1 MIEVRGL
8 KKTFDGFAALDGADL
23 SVPRGAVYGLVGPN
37 GAGKTTLLRHLTGVY
52 HQDSGSV
59 TFDGQ
64 PVWENVDVKAR
75 IASIPDDWFYF
86 MQAGLRDMM
95 RFYRGLYPKFD
106 QERFEKLR
114 EVFALDEKR
123 PLRRMSK
130 GQQKQAAF
138 WLALCTMPD
147 YLILDEPVDGL
158 DPVMRRQ
165 VWSLILQD
173 VAERGTTVLVS
184 SHNLRELEDVCD
196 HVGVMSR
203 GKLLLEHSRAN
214 CRTIP
219 SSSSSPSRARSCP
232 PCRRRSRCC
241 TTRRPGASTRSSAA
255 AAQRNW
261 NSSSPRCT
269 RSLSTR
275 CRCHLKKF
283 SSMNWEVR
291 TMRSATSFFD
301 KTLFRSQLKHTW
313 PLWLGYTALWLFLV
327 PVMLFS
333 ELSAYQGGYSAADA
347 SYLLLNTGVRGGIF
361 ISFFFGLFF
370 AMLAFSHLT
379 QSRATNGFHALPVRR
394 ETIFLTAYLTGLFCQ
409 LSTILVTF
417 LLGAAVSAPLHLS
430 FWSVTGAAMGSAMLE
445 AVFFYSFAVLC
456 MMMTGQILAAPVFY
470 FVGNILVPGMEYLLR
485 NFAGNFLYGYSG
497 HTDVALGFLSPP
509 LYMYPEV
516 DIASIETCESDSY
529 YVTAYALEHRSF
541 MILAAYALAG
551 LVIALIALLLYRTRK
566 SEMTGSTVAFPWAT
580 PIFKYGV
587 AFCTAVALGQFLY
600 YFLFGQ
606 YRSSGNDSLP
616 GTILCMAAAGLVGYF
631 VAEMLIKKSFRVFRA
646 GAKGAVIV
654 ALALVLLGV
663 AMSFDLT
670 GYEKH
675 VPDES
680 EIESVYYTFSGMTN
694 VTTDDAD
701 TIRRLT
707 AAHQAIV
714 KNRNEQARI
723 ADAWD
728 ADTLSQSDHDDIE
741 PFSLRL
747 TYYLKDGS
755 QLSRSYSLYLRR
767 SDLTVPSSATARVNA
782 LYMCRESVLRRVLGY
797 GCDHL
802 GDTPRFLD
810 SYCYYY
816 DENSNTKD
824 YALTAAQ
831 AEQVYAALMQDVQD
845 SDNGGSDIFAVQEYQ
860 YDPPISFWLELYF
873 ESTNEKGRSE
883 VYTLSP
889 HVNGSTPNTL
899 QVLSELLPE
908 LKSNTVTPPSDDGI
922 HTLPAT
928 EDVSTTES
936 VN

>member
-1 MIEVRGL
+1 
-8 KKTFDGFAALDGADL
+8 
-23 SVPRGAVYGLVGPN
+23 
-37 GAGKTTLLRHLTGVY
+37 
-52 HQDSGSV
+52 
-59 TFDGQ
+59 
-64 PVWENVDVKAR
+64 
-75 IASIPDDWFYF
+75 
-86 MQAGLRDMM
+86 
-95 RFYRGLYPKFD
+95 
-106 QERFEKLR
+106 
-114 EVFALDEKR
+114 
-123 PLRRMSK
+123 
-130 GQQKQAAF
+130 
-138 WLALCTMPD
+138 
-147 YLILDEPVDGL
+147 
-158 DPVMRRQ
+158 
-165 VWSLILQD
+165 
-173 VAERGTTVLVS
+173 
-184 SHNLRELEDVCD
+184 
-196 HVGVMSR
+196 
-203 GKLLLEHSRAN
+203 
-214 CRTIP
+214 
-219 SSSSSPSRARSCP
+219 
-232 PCRRRSRCC
+232 
-241 TTRRPGASTRSSAA
+241 
-255 AAQRNW
+255 
-261 NSSSPRCT
+261 
-269 RSLSTR
+269 
-275 CRCHLKKF
+275 
-283 SSMNWEVR
+283 
-291 TMRSATSFFD
+291 MRSATSFFD

-333 ELSAYQGGYSAADA
+333 ELSAYQLGYSAADA
-347 SYLLLNTGVRGGIF
+347 SRLLLNTGVRGGIF

-430 FWSVTGAAMGSAMLE
+430 FWGVTGAAMGSAMLE

-456 MMMTGQILAAPVFY
+456 MMMMTGQILAAPVFY
-470 FVGNILVPGMEYLLR
+470 FVGNILVPGIEYLLR

-509 LYMYPEV
+509 LYMYTEV
-516 DIASIETCESDSY
+516 SIASIETCESDSY

-616 GTILCMAAAGLVGYF
+616 GTILCMVAAGLVGYF
-631 VAEMLIKKSFRVFRA
+631 VAEMLIRKSFRVFRA

-654 ALALVLLGV
+654 SLALVLLGV

-680 EIESVYYTFSGMTN
+680 EIESAFYTFSGMTN

-707 AAHQAIV
+707 AAHRAIV
-714 KNRNEQARI
+714 ENRKELARI
-723 ADAWD
+723 AEAWD
-728 ADTLSQSDHDDIE
+728 ADTLPTSQSDYDDME

-755 QLSRSYSLYLRR
+755 QLSRSYWVYLRR
-767 SDLTVPSSATARVNA
+767 GDLTVPSSATARVNA
-782 LYMCRESVLRRVLGY
+782 LYTCRESVLCRVLGY
-797 GCDHL
+797 GYEHL

-816 DENSNTKD
+816 DDNSGGKD

-831 AEQVYAALMQDVQD
+831 AEQIYAALMQDVQD
-845 SDNGGSDIFAVQEYQ
+845 SDNGGSDIFAVQEYL
-860 YDPPISFWLELYF
+860 YDSPTHFSPELYY
-873 ESTNEKGRSE
+873 ESTNEKGRPE
-883 VYTLSP
+883 VYSLGP
-889 HVNGSTPNTL
+889 NVNNSTPNTL

-928 EDVSTTES
+928 EDASTEES

>member
-1 MIEVRGL
+1 
-8 KKTFDGFAALDGADL
+8 
-23 SVPRGAVYGLVGPN
+23 
-37 GAGKTTLLRHLTGVY
+37 
-52 HQDSGSV
+52 
-59 TFDGQ
+59 
-64 PVWENVDVKAR
+64 
-75 IASIPDDWFYF
+75 
-86 MQAGLRDMM
+86 
-95 RFYRGLYPKFD
+95 
-106 QERFEKLR
+106 
-114 EVFALDEKR
+114 
-123 PLRRMSK
+123 
-130 GQQKQAAF
+130 
-138 WLALCTMPD
+138 
-147 YLILDEPVDGL
+147 
-158 DPVMRRQ
+158 
-165 VWSLILQD
+165 
-173 VAERGTTVLVS
+173 
-184 SHNLRELEDVCD
+184 
-196 HVGVMSR
+196 
-203 GKLLLEHSRAN
+203 
-214 CRTIP
+214 
-219 SSSSSPSRARSCP
+219 
-232 PCRRRSRCC
+232 
-241 TTRRPGASTRSSAA
+241 
-255 AAQRNW
+255 
-261 NSSSPRCT
+261 
-269 RSLSTR
+269 
-275 CRCHLKKF
+275 
-283 SSMNWEVR
+283 
-291 TMRSATSFFD
+291 MRSATSFFD

-327 PVMLFS
+327 PVTLFS
-333 ELSAYQGGYSAADA
+333 ELSAYQGGYSVADA
-347 SYLLLNTGVRGGIF
+347 SSLLLNAGVRGGVF
-361 ISFFFGLFF
+361 ISFVFGLFF
-370 AMLAFSHLT
+370 AMLSFSHLT
-379 QSRATNGFHALPVRR
+379 QSRATTGFHALPVRR

-430 FWSVTGAAMGSAMLE
+430 FWGVTVAAMGSAMLE

-456 MMMTGQILAAPVFY
+456 MVMTGQILAAPVFY

-509 LYMYPEV
+509 LYMYTMCTEV
-516 DIASIETCESDSY
+516 AIASIETCESDSY
-529 YVTAYALEHRSF
+529 YVTAYALDRRSL
-541 MILAAYALAG
+541 MILALYALAG

-616 GTILCMAAAGLVGYF
+616 GTILCMVAAGLVGYF
-631 VAEMLIKKSFRVFRA
+631 VAEMLIRKSFRVFRA
-646 GAKGAVIV
+646 GAKGAAIV

-707 AAHQAIV
+707 AAHRAIV
-714 KNRNEQARI
+714 ENRNEQARI
-723 ADAWD
+723 AEAWD
-728 ADTLSQSDHDDIE
+728 AHTLSPLSQSDHDDID

-782 LYMCRESVLRRVLGY
+782 LYMCRESVLRRILSYGY
-797 GCDHL
+797 EHL

-816 DENSNTKD
+816 DENSGTKD

-860 YDPPISFWLELYF
+860 YTSSFSLELYF
-873 ESTNEKGRSE
+873 ESTNEKGRPE

-899 QVLSELLPE
+899 QVLNELLSE
-908 LKSNTVTPPSDDGI
+908 LKSNPVPPPSDDGI
-922 HTLPAT
+922 HPLPAT

>member
-1 MIEVRGL
+1 
-8 KKTFDGFAALDGADL
+8 
-23 SVPRGAVYGLVGPN
+23 
-37 GAGKTTLLRHLTGVY
+37 
-52 HQDSGSV
+52 
-59 TFDGQ
+59 
-64 PVWENVDVKAR
+64 
-75 IASIPDDWFYF
+75 
-86 MQAGLRDMM
+86 
-95 RFYRGLYPKFD
+95 
-106 QERFEKLR
+106 
-114 EVFALDEKR
+114 
-123 PLRRMSK
+123 
-130 GQQKQAAF
+130 
-138 WLALCTMPD
+138 
-147 YLILDEPVDGL
+147 
-158 DPVMRRQ
+158 
-165 VWSLILQD
+165 
-173 VAERGTTVLVS
+173 
-184 SHNLRELEDVCD
+184 
-196 HVGVMSR
+196 
-203 GKLLLEHSRAN
+203 
-214 CRTIP
+214 
-219 SSSSSPSRARSCP
+219 
-232 PCRRRSRCC
+232 
-241 TTRRPGASTRSSAA
+241 
-255 AAQRNW
+255 
-261 NSSSPRCT
+261 
-269 RSLSTR
+269 
-275 CRCHLKKF
+275 
-283 SSMNWEVR
+283 
-291 TMRSATSFFD
+291 MRSATSFFD

-327 PVMLFS
+327 PVALFS
-333 ELSAYQGGYSAADA
+333 ELSAYQGSYSAADA
-347 SYLLLNTGVRGGIF
+347 SSLLLNAGVRGGVF
-361 ISFFFGLFF
+361 ISFVFGLFF
-370 AMLAFSHLT
+370 AMLSFSHLT
-379 QSRATNGFHALPVRR
+379 QSRATNGFHALPMRR

-409 LSTILVTF
+409 VSTILVTF

-497 HTDVALGFLSPP
+497 HTDVTLDFLSPP
-509 LYMYPEV
+509 LYMYLRV

-529 YVTAYALEHRSF
+529 YVT
-541 MILAAYALAG
+541 AYALAG

-606 YRSSGNDSLP
+606 YRSGGSDSLP

-631 VAEMLIKKSFRVFRA
+631 VAEMLVKKSFRVFRA
-646 GAKGAVIV
+646 GAKGAAIV
-654 ALALVLLGV
+654 SLALVLLGV

-680 EIESVYYTFSGMTN
+680 EIESAFYTFSGMTN

-707 AAHQAIV
+707 AAHRAIV

-728 ADTLSQSDHDDIE
+728 ADTLSRSDYDDIE

-767 SDLTVPSSATARVNA
+767 SELTVPSSVTARVNA
-782 LYMCRESVLRRVLGY
+782 LYMCRESVLCRVLGY
-797 GCDHL
+797 GYEHL

-831 AEQVYAALMQDVQD
+831 AGQVYAALMQDVQD
-845 SDNGGSDIFAVQEYQ
+845 SDNGGSDIFAVQEHL
-860 YDPPISFWLELYF
+860 YDSPIFFWLELYF
-873 ESTNEKGRSE
+873 ESTNEKGRPE
-883 VYTLSP
+883 VYSLGP
-889 HVNGSTPNTL
+889 NVNNSTPNTL
-899 QVLSELLPE
+899 QVLNELLPE

>member
-1 MIEVRGL
+1 
-8 KKTFDGFAALDGADL
+8 
-23 SVPRGAVYGLVGPN
+23 
-37 GAGKTTLLRHLTGVY
+37 
-52 HQDSGSV
+52 
-59 TFDGQ
+59 
-64 PVWENVDVKAR
+64 
-75 IASIPDDWFYF
+75 
-86 MQAGLRDMM
+86 
-95 RFYRGLYPKFD
+95 
-106 QERFEKLR
+106 
-114 EVFALDEKR
+114 
-123 PLRRMSK
+123 
-130 GQQKQAAF
+130 
-138 WLALCTMPD
+138 
-147 YLILDEPVDGL
+147 
-158 DPVMRRQ
+158 
-165 VWSLILQD
+165 
-173 VAERGTTVLVS
+173 
-184 SHNLRELEDVCD
+184 
-196 HVGVMSR
+196 
-203 GKLLLEHSRAN
+203 
-214 CRTIP
+214 
-219 SSSSSPSRARSCP
+219 
-232 PCRRRSRCC
+232 
-241 TTRRPGASTRSSAA
+241 
-255 AAQRNW
+255 
-261 NSSSPRCT
+261 
-269 RSLSTR
+269 
-275 CRCHLKKF
+275 
-283 SSMNWEVR
+283 
-291 TMRSATSFFD
+291 
-301 KTLFRSQLKHTW
+301 
-313 PLWLGYTALWLFLV
+313 
-327 PVMLFS
+327 
-333 ELSAYQGGYSAADA
+333 
-347 SYLLLNTGVRGGIF
+347 
-361 ISFFFGLFF
+361 
-370 AMLAFSHLT
+370 MLAFSHLT

-445 AVFFYSFAVLC
+445 AVFFYSFAALC

-509 LYMYPEV
+509 LYMYTEV
-516 DIASIETCESDSY
+516 SIASIETCESDSY

-616 GTILCMAAAGLVGYF
+616 GTILCMVAAGLVGYF

-646 GAKGAVIV
+646 GAKGAAIV
-654 ALALVLLGV
+654 SLALVLLGV
-663 AMSFDLT
+663 TMSFDLT

-680 EIESVYYTFSGMTN
+680 EIESAFYTFSGMTN

-707 AAHQAIV
+707 AAHRAIV
-714 KNRNEQARI
+714 ENRKELARI
-723 ADAWD
+723 AEAWD
-728 ADTLSQSDHDDIE
+728 ADTLPTSQSDYDDME

-755 QLSRSYSLYLRR
+755 QLSRSYWVYLRR
-767 SDLTVPSSATARVNA
+767 GDLTVPSSATARVNA
-782 LYMCRESVLRRVLGY
+782 LYMCRESVLCRVLGY
-797 GCDHL
+797 GYEHL

-810 SYCYYY
+810 SYCSYY
-816 DENSNTKD
+816 DDNAGGKD

-845 SDNGGSDIFAVQEYQ
+845 SDNGSSDIFAVQEYL
-860 YDPPISFWLELYF
+860 YDSPIHFSPELYY
-873 ESTNEKGRSE
+873 ESTNEKGRPE
-883 VYTLSP
+883 VYSLGP
-889 HVNGSTPNTL
+889 NVNNSTPNTL

-928 EDVSTTES
+928 EDVSATES

>member
-1 MIEVRGL
+1 
-8 KKTFDGFAALDGADL
+8 
-23 SVPRGAVYGLVGPN
+23 
-37 GAGKTTLLRHLTGVY
+37 
-52 HQDSGSV
+52 
-59 TFDGQ
+59 
-64 PVWENVDVKAR
+64 
-75 IASIPDDWFYF
+75 
-86 MQAGLRDMM
+86 
-95 RFYRGLYPKFD
+95 
-106 QERFEKLR
+106 
-114 EVFALDEKR
+114 
-123 PLRRMSK
+123 
-130 GQQKQAAF
+130 
-138 WLALCTMPD
+138 
-147 YLILDEPVDGL
+147 
-158 DPVMRRQ
+158 
-165 VWSLILQD
+165 
-173 VAERGTTVLVS
+173 
-184 SHNLRELEDVCD
+184 
-196 HVGVMSR
+196 
-203 GKLLLEHSRAN
+203 
-214 CRTIP
+214 
-219 SSSSSPSRARSCP
+219 
-232 PCRRRSRCC
+232 
-241 TTRRPGASTRSSAA
+241 
-255 AAQRNW
+255 
-261 NSSSPRCT
+261 
-269 RSLSTR
+269 
-275 CRCHLKKF
+275 
-283 SSMNWEVR
+283 
-291 TMRSATSFFD
+291 MRSATSFFD

-327 PVMLFS
+327 PVALFS
-333 ELSAYQGGYSAADA
+333 ELTAYQGGYSAVDA
-347 SYLLLNTGVRGGIF
+347 SYLLLNAGGRGGVF
-361 ISFFFGLFF
+361 ISFVFGLFF

-409 LSTILVTF
+409 VSTILVTF
-417 LLGAAVSAPLHLS
+417 LLGAAISAPLHLS
-430 FWSVTGAAMGSAMLE
+430 FWGVTGAAMGSAMLE
-445 AVFFYSFAVLC
+445 AVFFYSFAALC

-509 LYMYPEV
+509 LYMYTEV
-516 DIASIETCESDSY
+516 SIASIETCESDSY

-631 VAEMLIKKSFRVFRA
+631 VAEMLVKKSFRVFRA
-646 GAKGAVIV
+646 GAKGAAIV
-654 ALALVLLGV
+654 SLALVLLGV
-663 AMSFDLT
+663 TMSFDLT

-680 EIESVYYTFSGMTN
+680 EIESAFYTFSGMTN

-707 AAHQAIV
+707 AAHRAIV
-714 KNRNEQARI
+714 ENRKELARI
-723 ADAWD
+723 AEAWD
-728 ADTLSQSDHDDIE
+728 ADTLPTSQSDYDDIE

-755 QLSRSYSLYLRR
+755 QLSRSYWVYLRR
-767 SDLTVPSSATARVNA
+767 GDLTVPSSATARVNA
-782 LYMCRESVLRRVLGY
+782 LYMCRESVLCRVLGY
-797 GCDHL
+797 GYEHL

-810 SYCYYY
+810 SYCSYY
-816 DENSNTKD
+816 DDNAGGKD

-845 SDNGGSDIFAVQEYQ
+845 SDNGSSDIFAVQEYL
-860 YDPPISFWLELYF
+860 YDSPIHFSPELYY
-873 ESTNEKGRSE
+873 ESTNEKGRPE
-883 VYTLSP
+883 VYSLGP
-889 HVNGSTPNTL
+889 NVNNSTPNTL

-928 EDVSTTES
+928 EDVSATES

>member
-1 MIEVRGL
+1 
-8 KKTFDGFAALDGADL
+8 
-23 SVPRGAVYGLVGPN
+23 
-37 GAGKTTLLRHLTGVY
+37 
-52 HQDSGSV
+52 
-59 TFDGQ
+59 
-64 PVWENVDVKAR
+64 
-75 IASIPDDWFYF
+75 
-86 MQAGLRDMM
+86 
-95 RFYRGLYPKFD
+95 
-106 QERFEKLR
+106 
-114 EVFALDEKR
+114 
-123 PLRRMSK
+123 
-130 GQQKQAAF
+130 
-138 WLALCTMPD
+138 
-147 YLILDEPVDGL
+147 
-158 DPVMRRQ
+158 
-165 VWSLILQD
+165 
-173 VAERGTTVLVS
+173 
-184 SHNLRELEDVCD
+184 
-196 HVGVMSR
+196 
-203 GKLLLEHSRAN
+203 
-214 CRTIP
+214 
-219 SSSSSPSRARSCP
+219 
-232 PCRRRSRCC
+232 
-241 TTRRPGASTRSSAA
+241 
-255 AAQRNW
+255 
-261 NSSSPRCT
+261 
-269 RSLSTR
+269 
-275 CRCHLKKF
+275 
-283 SSMNWEVR
+283 
-291 TMRSATSFFD
+291 MRSATSFFD

-445 AVFFYSFAVLC
+445 AVFFYSFAALC

-497 HTDVALGFLSPP
+497 HTDV
-509 LYMYPEV
+509 
-516 DIASIETCESDSY
+516 
-529 YVTAYALEHRSF
+529 
-541 MILAAYALAG
+541 ALAG

-646 GAKGAVIV
+646 GAKGAAIV

-741 PFSLRL
+741 HFSLRL

-767 SDLTVPSSATARVNA
+767 SELTAPSSATARVNA

-873 ESTNEKGRSE
+873 ESTNEKGRPE

>member
-1 MIEVRGL
+1 
-8 KKTFDGFAALDGADL
+8 
-23 SVPRGAVYGLVGPN
+23 
-37 GAGKTTLLRHLTGVY
+37 
-52 HQDSGSV
+52 
-59 TFDGQ
+59 
-64 PVWENVDVKAR
+64 
-75 IASIPDDWFYF
+75 
-86 MQAGLRDMM
+86 
-95 RFYRGLYPKFD
+95 
-106 QERFEKLR
+106 
-114 EVFALDEKR
+114 
-123 PLRRMSK
+123 
-130 GQQKQAAF
+130 
-138 WLALCTMPD
+138 
-147 YLILDEPVDGL
+147 
-158 DPVMRRQ
+158 
-165 VWSLILQD
+165 
-173 VAERGTTVLVS
+173 
-184 SHNLRELEDVCD
+184 
-196 HVGVMSR
+196 
-203 GKLLLEHSRAN
+203 
-214 CRTIP
+214 
-219 SSSSSPSRARSCP
+219 
-232 PCRRRSRCC
+232 
-241 TTRRPGASTRSSAA
+241 
-255 AAQRNW
+255 
-261 NSSSPRCT
+261 
-269 RSLSTR
+269 
-275 CRCHLKKF
+275 
-283 SSMNWEVR
+283 
-291 TMRSATSFFD
+291 MRSATSFFD

-333 ELSAYQGGYSAADA
+333 ELSAYQLGYSAADA
-347 SYLLLNTGVRGGIF
+347 SRLLLNTGVRGGIF

-370 AMLAFSHLT
+370 AMLSFSHLT

-430 FWSVTGAAMGSAMLE
+430 FWSVTAAAMGSAMLE
-445 AVFFYSFAVLC
+445 AVFFYSFAALC
-456 MMMTGQILAAPVFY
+456 MVMAGQILAAPVFY

-497 HTDVALGFLSPP
+497 QTDVALDFLSPP
-509 LYMYPEV
+509 LYMYFKV
-516 DIASIETCESDSY
+516 GIASIETCESDSY
-529 YVTAYALEHRSF
+529 YVTAYALVRGSL

-566 SEMTGSTVAFPWAT
+566 SEMTGSTVAFPWAV
-580 PIFKYGV
+580 PVFKYGV
-587 AFCTAVALGQFLY
+587 AFCTAVSLGQFLY

-631 VAEMLIKKSFRVFRA
+631 VAEMLIKKSFRVFRT
-646 GAKGAVIV
+646 GAKGAAIV
-654 ALALVLLGV
+654 SLALVLLGV
-663 AMSFDLT
+663 TMSFDLT
-670 GYEKH
+670 GYEKR

-680 EIESVYYTFSGMTN
+680 EIESAFYTFSGMTD

-714 KNRNEQARI
+714 KNRNEQVRI
-723 ADAWD
+723 ADASD
-728 ADTLSQSDHDDIE
+728 ADTLSQSDYDDIE
-741 PFSLRL
+741 PFHLRL

-767 SDLTVPSSATARVNA
+767 SDLTVPSSVTARVNA
-782 LYMCRESVLRRVLGY
+782 LYMCRESVLRRVLSYGY
-797 GCDHL
+797 AHL

-873 ESTNEKGRSE
+873 ESVDEQGRPK
-883 VYTLSP
+883 VYTLDP
-889 HVNGSTPNTL
+889 NVNNSTPNTL

-928 EDVSTTES
+928 EDASTEES

>member
-1 MIEVRGL
+1 
-8 KKTFDGFAALDGADL
+8 
-23 SVPRGAVYGLVGPN
+23 
-37 GAGKTTLLRHLTGVY
+37 
-52 HQDSGSV
+52 
-59 TFDGQ
+59 
-64 PVWENVDVKAR
+64 
-75 IASIPDDWFYF
+75 
-86 MQAGLRDMM
+86 
-95 RFYRGLYPKFD
+95 
-106 QERFEKLR
+106 
-114 EVFALDEKR
+114 
-123 PLRRMSK
+123 
-130 GQQKQAAF
+130 
-138 WLALCTMPD
+138 
-147 YLILDEPVDGL
+147 
-158 DPVMRRQ
+158 
-165 VWSLILQD
+165 
-173 VAERGTTVLVS
+173 
-184 SHNLRELEDVCD
+184 
-196 HVGVMSR
+196 
-203 GKLLLEHSRAN
+203 
-214 CRTIP
+214 
-219 SSSSSPSRARSCP
+219 
-232 PCRRRSRCC
+232 
-241 TTRRPGASTRSSAA
+241 
-255 AAQRNW
+255 
-261 NSSSPRCT
+261 
-269 RSLSTR
+269 
-275 CRCHLKKF
+275 
-283 SSMNWEVR
+283 
-291 TMRSATSFFD
+291 MRSATSFFD

-327 PVMLFS
+327 PVALFS
-333 ELSAYQGGYSAADA
+333 ELSAYQGGYSASDA
-347 SYLLLNTGVRGGIF
+347 SYLLLNTGVRGGVF
-361 ISFFFGLFF
+361 ISFVFGLFF

-409 LSTILVTF
+409 LSTILVTY

-456 MMMTGQILAAPVFY
+456 MVMTGQILAAPVFY

-509 LYMYPEV
+509 LYMYTMCTEV
-516 DIASIETCESDSY
+516 AIASIETCESDSY
-529 YVTAYALEHRSF
+529 YVTAYALERGSL

-616 GTILCMAAAGLVGYF
+616 GTILCMVAAGLVGYF
-631 VAEMLIKKSFRVFRA
+631 VAEMLIRKSFRVFRA
-646 GAKGAVIV
+646 GAKGAAIV

-680 EIESVYYTFSGMTN
+680 EIESVYYTFSGMTS

-728 ADTLSQSDHDDIE
+728 ADTLSQSDYGDIE
-741 PFSLRL
+741 PFHLRL

-755 QLSRSYSLYLRR
+755 QLSRSYYVYLRR
-767 SDLTVPSSATARVNA
+767 SELTVPSSVTARVNA
-782 LYMCRESVLRRVLGY
+782 LYTCRESVLCRVLGY
-797 GCDHL
+797 GYEHL

-816 DENSNTKD
+816 DDNSGGKD

-845 SDNGGSDIFAVQEYQ
+845 SDNGGSDIFAVQEYP
-860 YDPPISFWLELYF
+860 YDSPTHFSPELYY
-873 ESTNEKGRSE
+873 ESTNEKGRPE
-883 VYTLSP
+883 VYSLGP
-889 HVNGSTPNTL
+889 NVNNSTPNTL

-928 EDVSTTES
+928 EDVSTEES

>member
-1 MIEVRGL
+1 
-8 KKTFDGFAALDGADL
+8 
-23 SVPRGAVYGLVGPN
+23 
-37 GAGKTTLLRHLTGVY
+37 
-52 HQDSGSV
+52 
-59 TFDGQ
+59 
-64 PVWENVDVKAR
+64 
-75 IASIPDDWFYF
+75 
-86 MQAGLRDMM
+86 
-95 RFYRGLYPKFD
+95 
-106 QERFEKLR
+106 
-114 EVFALDEKR
+114 
-123 PLRRMSK
+123 
-130 GQQKQAAF
+130 
-138 WLALCTMPD
+138 
-147 YLILDEPVDGL
+147 
-158 DPVMRRQ
+158 
-165 VWSLILQD
+165 
-173 VAERGTTVLVS
+173 
-184 SHNLRELEDVCD
+184 
-196 HVGVMSR
+196 
-203 GKLLLEHSRAN
+203 
-214 CRTIP
+214 
-219 SSSSSPSRARSCP
+219 
-232 PCRRRSRCC
+232 
-241 TTRRPGASTRSSAA
+241 
-255 AAQRNW
+255 
-261 NSSSPRCT
+261 
-269 RSLSTR
+269 
-275 CRCHLKKF
+275 
-283 SSMNWEVR
+283 
-291 TMRSATSFFD
+291 MRSATSFFD

-333 ELSAYQGGYSAADA
+333 ELSAYQLGYSAADA
-347 SYLLLNTGVRGGIF
+347 SRLLLNTGVRGGIF

-370 AMLAFSHLT
+370 AMLSFSHLT

-430 FWSVTGAAMGSAMLE
+430 FWSVTAAAMGSAMLE
-445 AVFFYSFAVLC
+445 AVFFYSFAALC
-456 MMMTGQILAAPVFY
+456 MVMTGQ
-470 FVGNILVPGMEYLLR
+470 
-485 NFAGNFLYGYSG
+485 
-497 HTDVALGFLSPP
+497 
-509 LYMYPEV
+509 
-516 DIASIETCESDSY
+516 
-529 YVTAYALEHRSF
+529 
-541 MILAAYALAG
+541 ILAAYALAG

-566 SEMTGSTVAFPWAT
+566 SEMTGSTVAFPWAV
-580 PIFKYGV
+580 PVFKYGV
-587 AFCTAVALGQFLY
+587 AFCTAVSLGQFLY

-646 GAKGAVIV
+646 GAKGAAIV
-654 ALALVLLGV
+654 SLALVLLGV

-670 GYEKH
+670 GYEKR

-680 EIESVYYTFSGMTN
+680 EIESAFYTFSGMTD

-714 KNRNEQARI
+714 KNRNEQVRI
-723 ADAWD
+723 ADASD
-728 ADTLSQSDHDDIE
+728 ADTLSQSDYDDIE
-741 PFSLRL
+741 PFHLRL

-767 SDLTVPSSATARVNA
+767 SDLTVPSSVTARVNA

-873 ESTNEKGRSE
+873 ESTNEKGRPE

-928 EDVSTTES
+928 EDVSATES

>member
-1 MIEVRGL
+1 
-8 KKTFDGFAALDGADL
+8 
-23 SVPRGAVYGLVGPN
+23 
-37 GAGKTTLLRHLTGVY
+37 
-52 HQDSGSV
+52 
-59 TFDGQ
+59 
-64 PVWENVDVKAR
+64 
-75 IASIPDDWFYF
+75 
-86 MQAGLRDMM
+86 
-95 RFYRGLYPKFD
+95 
-106 QERFEKLR
+106 
-114 EVFALDEKR
+114 
-123 PLRRMSK
+123 
-130 GQQKQAAF
+130 
-138 WLALCTMPD
+138 
-147 YLILDEPVDGL
+147 
-158 DPVMRRQ
+158 
-165 VWSLILQD
+165 
-173 VAERGTTVLVS
+173 
-184 SHNLRELEDVCD
+184 
-196 HVGVMSR
+196 
-203 GKLLLEHSRAN
+203 
-214 CRTIP
+214 
-219 SSSSSPSRARSCP
+219 
-232 PCRRRSRCC
+232 
-241 TTRRPGASTRSSAA
+241 
-255 AAQRNW
+255 
-261 NSSSPRCT
+261 
-269 RSLSTR
+269 
-275 CRCHLKKF
+275 
-283 SSMNWEVR
+283 
-291 TMRSATSFFD
+291 MRSATSFFD

-327 PVMLFS
+327 PVALFS
-333 ELSAYQGGYSAADA
+333 ELTAYQGGYSAADA
-347 SYLLLNTGVRGGIF
+347 SSLLLNAGVRGGVF

-409 LSTILVTF
+409 ISTILVTF

-430 FWSVTGAAMGSAMLE
+430 FWSVSSAAMGSAMLE

-470 FVGNILVPGMEYLLR
+470 FVGNILVPAMEYLLR

-497 HTDVALGFLSPP
+497 HVDVALGFLSPP
-509 LYMYPEV
+509 LYMYTMCTEV
-516 DIASIETCESDSY
+516 AIASIETCESDSY
-529 YVTAYALEHRSF
+529 YVTAYALDRRSL

-587 AFCTAVALGQFLY
+587 AFCTAAALGQFLY

-646 GAKGAVIV
+646 GAKGAAIV

-670 GYEKH
+670 GYEKR

-694 VTTDDAD
+694 VTTGDAD

-728 ADTLSQSDHDDIE
+728 ADTLSQSDYADIE

-797 GCDHL
+797 GYEHL
-802 GDTPRFLD
+802 GDTPRFLE

-816 DENSNTKD
+816 DDNSGGKD
-824 YALTAAQ
+824 YSLTAAQ
-831 AEQVYAALMQDVQD
+831 AGQVYAALMQDVQD

-860 YDPPISFWLELYF
+860 YDSPTHFSPELYF
-873 ESTNEKGRSE
+873 ESTNEKGRPE
-883 VYTLSP
+883 VYTLAP
-889 HVNGSTPNTL
+889 NVNGSTPNAL
-899 QVLSELLPE
+899 QVLSELLSE

-922 HTLPAT
+922 HTLPAA
-928 EDVSTTES
+928 EDASTTES
-936 VN
+936 AN

>member
-1 MIEVRGL
+1 
-8 KKTFDGFAALDGADL
+8 
-23 SVPRGAVYGLVGPN
+23 
-37 GAGKTTLLRHLTGVY
+37 
-52 HQDSGSV
+52 
-59 TFDGQ
+59 
-64 PVWENVDVKAR
+64 
-75 IASIPDDWFYF
+75 
-86 MQAGLRDMM
+86 
-95 RFYRGLYPKFD
+95 
-106 QERFEKLR
+106 
-114 EVFALDEKR
+114 
-123 PLRRMSK
+123 
-130 GQQKQAAF
+130 
-138 WLALCTMPD
+138 
-147 YLILDEPVDGL
+147 
-158 DPVMRRQ
+158 
-165 VWSLILQD
+165 
-173 VAERGTTVLVS
+173 
-184 SHNLRELEDVCD
+184 
-196 HVGVMSR
+196 
-203 GKLLLEHSRAN
+203 
-214 CRTIP
+214 
-219 SSSSSPSRARSCP
+219 
-232 PCRRRSRCC
+232 
-241 TTRRPGASTRSSAA
+241 
-255 AAQRNW
+255 
-261 NSSSPRCT
+261 
-269 RSLSTR
+269 
-275 CRCHLKKF
+275 
-283 SSMNWEVR
+283 
-291 TMRSATSFFD
+291 MRSATSFFD

-417 LLGAAVSAPLHLS
+417 LLGAAISAPLHLS
-430 FWSVTGAAMGSAMLE
+430 FWSVTAAAMGSAMLE

-456 MMMTGQILAAPVFY
+456 MMMTGQ
-470 FVGNILVPGMEYLLR
+470 
-485 NFAGNFLYGYSG
+485 
-497 HTDVALGFLSPP
+497 
-509 LYMYPEV
+509 
-516 DIASIETCESDSY
+516 
-529 YVTAYALEHRSF
+529 
-541 MILAAYALAG
+541 ILAAYALAG

-616 GTILCMAAAGLVGYF
+616 GTILCMVAAGLVGYF
-631 VAEMLIKKSFRVFRA
+631 VAEMLVKKSFRVFRA
-646 GAKGAVIV
+646 GAKGAAIV

-873 ESTNEKGRSE
+873 ESTNEKGRPE

>member
-1 MIEVRGL
+1 
-8 KKTFDGFAALDGADL
+8 
-23 SVPRGAVYGLVGPN
+23 
-37 GAGKTTLLRHLTGVY
+37 
-52 HQDSGSV
+52 
-59 TFDGQ
+59 
-64 PVWENVDVKAR
+64 
-75 IASIPDDWFYF
+75 
-86 MQAGLRDMM
+86 
-95 RFYRGLYPKFD
+95 
-106 QERFEKLR
+106 
-114 EVFALDEKR
+114 
-123 PLRRMSK
+123 
-130 GQQKQAAF
+130 
-138 WLALCTMPD
+138 
-147 YLILDEPVDGL
+147 
-158 DPVMRRQ
+158 
-165 VWSLILQD
+165 
-173 VAERGTTVLVS
+173 
-184 SHNLRELEDVCD
+184 
-196 HVGVMSR
+196 
-203 GKLLLEHSRAN
+203 
-214 CRTIP
+214 
-219 SSSSSPSRARSCP
+219 
-232 PCRRRSRCC
+232 
-241 TTRRPGASTRSSAA
+241 
-255 AAQRNW
+255 
-261 NSSSPRCT
+261 
-269 RSLSTR
+269 
-275 CRCHLKKF
+275 
-283 SSMNWEVR
+283 
-291 TMRSATSFFD
+291 MRSATSFFD

-327 PVMLFS
+327 PVTLFS
-333 ELSAYQGGYSAADA
+333 ALSAYQGSYSAADA
-347 SYLLLNTGVRGGIF
+347 SSLLLNAGVRGGVF
-361 ISFFFGLFF
+361 ISFVFGLFF

-409 LSTILVTF
+409 LSTILVTY

-456 MMMTGQILAAPVFY
+456 MVMTGQILAAPVFY

-509 LYMYPEV
+509 LYMYTMCTEV
-516 DIASIETCESDSY
+516 AIASIETCESDSY
-529 YVTAYALEHRSF
+529 YVTAYALERGSL

-616 GTILCMAAAGLVGYF
+616 GTILCMVAAGLVGYF
-631 VAEMLIKKSFRVFRA
+631 VAEMLIRKSFRVFRA
-646 GAKGAVIV
+646 GAKGAAIV

-680 EIESVYYTFSGMTN
+680 EIESVYYTFSGMTS

-728 ADTLSQSDHDDIE
+728 ADTLSQSDYADIE

-767 SDLTVPSSATARVNA
+767 SDLTAPSSVTARVNA
-782 LYMCRESVLRRVLGY
+782 LYTCRESVLCRVLGY
-797 GCDHL
+797 GYEHL

-816 DENSNTKD
+816 DDNSGGKD

-845 SDNGGSDIFAVQEYQ
+845 SDNGGSDIFAVQEYP
-860 YDPPISFWLELYF
+860 YDSPTHFSPELYY
-873 ESTNEKGRSE
+873 ESTNEKGRPE
-883 VYTLSP
+883 VYSLGP
-889 HVNGSTPNTL
+889 NVNNSTPNTL

-928 EDVSTTES
+928 EDVSTEES

>member
-1 MIEVRGL
+1 
-8 KKTFDGFAALDGADL
+8 
-23 SVPRGAVYGLVGPN
+23 
-37 GAGKTTLLRHLTGVY
+37 
-52 HQDSGSV
+52 
-59 TFDGQ
+59 
-64 PVWENVDVKAR
+64 
-75 IASIPDDWFYF
+75 
-86 MQAGLRDMM
+86 
-95 RFYRGLYPKFD
+95 
-106 QERFEKLR
+106 
-114 EVFALDEKR
+114 
-123 PLRRMSK
+123 
-130 GQQKQAAF
+130 
-138 WLALCTMPD
+138 
-147 YLILDEPVDGL
+147 
-158 DPVMRRQ
+158 
-165 VWSLILQD
+165 
-173 VAERGTTVLVS
+173 
-184 SHNLRELEDVCD
+184 
-196 HVGVMSR
+196 
-203 GKLLLEHSRAN
+203 
-214 CRTIP
+214 
-219 SSSSSPSRARSCP
+219 
-232 PCRRRSRCC
+232 
-241 TTRRPGASTRSSAA
+241 
-255 AAQRNW
+255 
-261 NSSSPRCT
+261 
-269 RSLSTR
+269 
-275 CRCHLKKF
+275 
-283 SSMNWEVR
+283 
-291 TMRSATSFFD
+291 MRSATSFFD

-327 PVMLFS
+327 PVALFS

-347 SYLLLNTGVRGGIF
+347 SRLLLNAGVRGGVF

-417 LLGAAVSAPLHLS
+417 LLGAAVSSPLHLS

-470 FVGNILVPGMEYLLR
+470 FVGNILVPGIEYLLR

-509 LYMYPEV
+509 LYMYTEV

-616 GTILCMAAAGLVGYF
+616 GTILCMVAAGLVGYF

-654 ALALVLLGV
+654 SLALVLLGV
-663 AMSFDLT
+663 TMSFDLT
-670 GYEKH
+670 GYEKR

-680 EIESVYYTFSGMTN
+680 EIESAFYTFSGMTN

-707 AAHQAIV
+707 AAHRAIV
-714 KNRNEQARI
+714 ENRKELARI
-723 ADAWD
+723 AEAWD
-728 ADTLSQSDHDDIE
+728 ADTLPTSQSDYDDME

-755 QLSRSYSLYLRR
+755 QLSRSYWVYLRR
-767 SDLTVPSSATARVNA
+767 GDLTVPSSATARVNA
-782 LYMCRESVLRRVLGY
+782 LYMCRESVLCRVLGY
-797 GCDHL
+797 GYEHL

-810 SYCYYY
+810 SYCSYY
-816 DENSNTKD
+816 DDNAGGKD

-845 SDNGGSDIFAVQEYQ
+845 SDNGSSDIFAVQEYL
-860 YDPPISFWLELYF
+860 YDSLIHFSPELYY
-873 ESTNEKGRSE
+873 ESTNEKGRPK
-883 VYTLSP
+883 VYTLGP
-889 HVNGSTPNTL
+889 NVNNSTPNTL
-899 QVLSELLPE
+899 QVLNELLPE

-922 HTLPAT
+922 DTLPAT
-928 EDVSTTES
+928 EDASTEES

>member
-1 MIEVRGL
+1 
-8 KKTFDGFAALDGADL
+8 
-23 SVPRGAVYGLVGPN
+23 
-37 GAGKTTLLRHLTGVY
+37 
-52 HQDSGSV
+52 
-59 TFDGQ
+59 
-64 PVWENVDVKAR
+64 
-75 IASIPDDWFYF
+75 
-86 MQAGLRDMM
+86 
-95 RFYRGLYPKFD
+95 
-106 QERFEKLR
+106 
-114 EVFALDEKR
+114 
-123 PLRRMSK
+123 
-130 GQQKQAAF
+130 
-138 WLALCTMPD
+138 
-147 YLILDEPVDGL
+147 
-158 DPVMRRQ
+158 
-165 VWSLILQD
+165 
-173 VAERGTTVLVS
+173 
-184 SHNLRELEDVCD
+184 
-196 HVGVMSR
+196 
-203 GKLLLEHSRAN
+203 
-214 CRTIP
+214 
-219 SSSSSPSRARSCP
+219 
-232 PCRRRSRCC
+232 
-241 TTRRPGASTRSSAA
+241 
-255 AAQRNW
+255 
-261 NSSSPRCT
+261 
-269 RSLSTR
+269 
-275 CRCHLKKF
+275 
-283 SSMNWEVR
+283 
-291 TMRSATSFFD
+291 MRSATSFFD

-370 AMLAFSHLT
+370 AMLSFSHLT

-394 ETIFLTAYLTGLFCQ
+394 ETIFMTAYLTGLFCQ

-445 AVFFYSFAVLC
+445 AVFFYSFAALC
-456 MMMTGQILAAPVFY
+456 MMMTGQ
-470 FVGNILVPGMEYLLR
+470 
-485 NFAGNFLYGYSG
+485 
-497 HTDVALGFLSPP
+497 
-509 LYMYPEV
+509 
-516 DIASIETCESDSY
+516 
-529 YVTAYALEHRSF
+529 
-541 MILAAYALAG
+541 ILAAYALAG

-587 AFCTAVALGQFLY
+587 AFCTAVSLGQFLY

-606 YRSSGNDSLP
+606 YRSSGSDSLP

-631 VAEMLIKKSFRVFRA
+631 AAEMLIKKSFRVFRA
-646 GAKGAVIV
+646 GAKGAAIV
-654 ALALVLLGV
+654 AGVLVLLGIG
-663 AMSFDLT
+663 MSFDLT

-741 PFSLRL
+741 HFSLRL

-860 YDPPISFWLELYF
+860 YDPPSFWLELYF
-873 ESTNEKGRSE
+873 ESTNEKGRPE

-908 LKSNTVTPPSDDGI
+908 LKSNIVTPPSDDGI

-928 EDVSTTES
+928 EDVSTEES

>member
-1 MIEVRGL
+1 
-8 KKTFDGFAALDGADL
+8 
-23 SVPRGAVYGLVGPN
+23 
-37 GAGKTTLLRHLTGVY
+37 
-52 HQDSGSV
+52 
-59 TFDGQ
+59 
-64 PVWENVDVKAR
+64 
-75 IASIPDDWFYF
+75 
-86 MQAGLRDMM
+86 
-95 RFYRGLYPKFD
+95 
-106 QERFEKLR
+106 
-114 EVFALDEKR
+114 
-123 PLRRMSK
+123 
-130 GQQKQAAF
+130 
-138 WLALCTMPD
+138 
-147 YLILDEPVDGL
+147 
-158 DPVMRRQ
+158 
-165 VWSLILQD
+165 
-173 VAERGTTVLVS
+173 
-184 SHNLRELEDVCD
+184 
-196 HVGVMSR
+196 
-203 GKLLLEHSRAN
+203 
-214 CRTIP
+214 
-219 SSSSSPSRARSCP
+219 
-232 PCRRRSRCC
+232 
-241 TTRRPGASTRSSAA
+241 
-255 AAQRNW
+255 
-261 NSSSPRCT
+261 
-269 RSLSTR
+269 
-275 CRCHLKKF
+275 
-283 SSMNWEVR
+283 
-291 TMRSATSFFD
+291 MRSATSFFD

-327 PVMLFS
+327 PVALFS
-333 ELSAYQGGYSAADA
+333 ELSAYQGSYSAADA
-347 SYLLLNTGVRGGIF
+347 SSLLLNAGVRGGVF
-361 ISFFFGLFF
+361 ISFVFGLFF
-370 AMLAFSHLT
+370 AMLSFSHLT
-379 QSRATNGFHALPVRR
+379 QSRATNGFHALPMRR

-409 LSTILVTF
+409 VSTILVTF

-430 FWSVTGAAMGSAMLE
+430 FWGVTGAAMGSAMLE

-456 MMMTGQILAAPVFY
+456 MIMTGQILAAPVFY

-497 HTDVALGFLSPP
+497 QTDVALDFLSPP
-509 LYMYPEV
+509 LYMYFKV

-529 YVTAYALEHRSF
+529 YVTAYALERGSL

-646 GAKGAVIV
+646 GAKGAAIV

-670 GYEKH
+670 GYEKR

-680 EIESVYYTFSGMTN
+680 EIESAYYTFSGMTN

-728 ADTLSQSDHDDIE
+728 ADTLSQSDYDDIE

-767 SDLTVPSSATARVNA
+767 SELTVPSSVTARVNA
-782 LYMCRESVLRRVLGY
+782 LYMCRESVLCRVLGY
-797 GCDHL
+797 GYGYEHL

-831 AEQVYAALMQDVQD
+831 AGQVYAALMQDVQD
-845 SDNGGSDIFAVQEYQ
+845 SDNGGSDIFAVQEHL
-860 YDPPISFWLELYF
+860 YDSPIFFWLELYF
-873 ESTNEKGRSE
+873 ESTNEKGRPE
-883 VYTLSP
+883 VYSLGP
-889 HVNGSTPNTL
+889 HVNNSTPNTL
-899 QVLSELLPE
+899 QVLNELLPE

-928 EDVSTTES
+928 EDASTEES

>member
-1 MIEVRGL
+1 
-8 KKTFDGFAALDGADL
+8 
-23 SVPRGAVYGLVGPN
+23 
-37 GAGKTTLLRHLTGVY
+37 
-52 HQDSGSV
+52 
-59 TFDGQ
+59 
-64 PVWENVDVKAR
+64 
-75 IASIPDDWFYF
+75 
-86 MQAGLRDMM
+86 
-95 RFYRGLYPKFD
+95 
-106 QERFEKLR
+106 
-114 EVFALDEKR
+114 
-123 PLRRMSK
+123 
-130 GQQKQAAF
+130 
-138 WLALCTMPD
+138 
-147 YLILDEPVDGL
+147 
-158 DPVMRRQ
+158 
-165 VWSLILQD
+165 
-173 VAERGTTVLVS
+173 
-184 SHNLRELEDVCD
+184 
-196 HVGVMSR
+196 
-203 GKLLLEHSRAN
+203 
-214 CRTIP
+214 
-219 SSSSSPSRARSCP
+219 
-232 PCRRRSRCC
+232 
-241 TTRRPGASTRSSAA
+241 
-255 AAQRNW
+255 
-261 NSSSPRCT
+261 
-269 RSLSTR
+269 
-275 CRCHLKKF
+275 
-283 SSMNWEVR
+283 
-291 TMRSATSFFD
+291 MRSATSFFD

-333 ELSAYQGGYSAADA
+333 ELSAYQLGYSAADA
-347 SYLLLNTGVRGGIF
+347 SRLLLNTGVRGGIF

-370 AMLAFSHLT
+370 AMLSFSHLT

-430 FWSVTGAAMGSAMLE
+430 FWSVTAAAMGSAMLE
-445 AVFFYSFAVLC
+445 AVFFYSFAALC
-456 MMMTGQILAAPVFY
+456 MVMTGQILA
-470 FVGNILVPGMEYLLR
+470 L
-485 NFAGNFLYGYSG
+485 
-497 HTDVALGFLSPP
+497 
-509 LYMYPEV
+509 
-516 DIASIETCESDSY
+516 
-529 YVTAYALEHRSF
+529 
-541 MILAAYALAG
+541 YALAG

-566 SEMTGSTVAFPWAT
+566 SEMTGSTVAFPWAV
-580 PIFKYGV
+580 PVFKYGV
-587 AFCTAVALGQFLY
+587 AFCTAVSLGQFLY

-631 VAEMLIKKSFRVFRA
+631 VAEMLIKKSFRVFRT
-646 GAKGAVIV
+646 GAKGAAIV
-654 ALALVLLGV
+654 SLALVLLGV
-663 AMSFDLT
+663 TMSFDLT
-670 GYEKH
+670 GYEKR

-680 EIESVYYTFSGMTN
+680 EIESAFYTFSGMTD

-714 KNRNEQARI
+714 KNRNEQVRI
-723 ADAWD
+723 ADASD

-741 PFSLRL
+741 PFHLRL

-767 SDLTVPSSATARVNA
+767 SDLTVPSSVTARVNA
-782 LYMCRESVLRRVLGY
+782 LYMCRESVLRRVLSYGY
-797 GCDHL
+797 AHL

-873 ESTNEKGRSE
+873 ESVDEQGRPK
-883 VYTLSP
+883 VYTLDP
-889 HVNGSTPNTL
+889 NVNNSTPNTL
-899 QVLSELLPE
+899 QVLNELLPE

>member
-1 MIEVRGL
+1 
-8 KKTFDGFAALDGADL
+8 
-23 SVPRGAVYGLVGPN
+23 
-37 GAGKTTLLRHLTGVY
+37 
-52 HQDSGSV
+52 
-59 TFDGQ
+59 
-64 PVWENVDVKAR
+64 
-75 IASIPDDWFYF
+75 
-86 MQAGLRDMM
+86 
-95 RFYRGLYPKFD
+95 
-106 QERFEKLR
+106 
-114 EVFALDEKR
+114 
-123 PLRRMSK
+123 
-130 GQQKQAAF
+130 
-138 WLALCTMPD
+138 
-147 YLILDEPVDGL
+147 
-158 DPVMRRQ
+158 
-165 VWSLILQD
+165 
-173 VAERGTTVLVS
+173 
-184 SHNLRELEDVCD
+184 
-196 HVGVMSR
+196 
-203 GKLLLEHSRAN
+203 
-214 CRTIP
+214 
-219 SSSSSPSRARSCP
+219 
-232 PCRRRSRCC
+232 
-241 TTRRPGASTRSSAA
+241 
-255 AAQRNW
+255 
-261 NSSSPRCT
+261 
-269 RSLSTR
+269 
-275 CRCHLKKF
+275 
-283 SSMNWEVR
+283 
-291 TMRSATSFFD
+291 MRSATSFFD

-333 ELSAYQGGYSAADA
+333 ELSAYQLGYSAADA
-347 SYLLLNTGVRGGIF
+347 SRLLLNTGVRGGIF

-370 AMLAFSHLT
+370 AMLSFSHLT

-430 FWSVTGAAMGSAMLE
+430 FWSVTAAAMGSAMLE
-445 AVFFYSFAVLC
+445 AVFFYSFAALC
-456 MMMTGQILAAPVFY
+456 MVMTGQILAAPVFY

-497 HTDVALGFLSPP
+497 QTDVALDFLSPP
-509 LYMYPEV
+509 LYMYFKV
-516 DIASIETCESDSY
+516 GIASIETCESDSY
-529 YVTAYALEHRSF
+529 YVTAYALVRGSL

-606 YRSSGNDSLP
+606 YRSSGSDSLP
-616 GTILCMAAAGLVGYF
+616 GTILCMVAAGLVGYF

-646 GAKGAVIV
+646 GAKGAAIV
-654 ALALVLLGV
+654 SLALVLLGV
-663 AMSFDLT
+663 TMSFDLT

-680 EIESVYYTFSGMTN
+680 EIESAFYTFSGMTN

-707 AAHQAIV
+707 AAHRAIV
-714 KNRNEQARI
+714 ENRKELARI
-723 ADAWD
+723 AEAWD
-728 ADTLSQSDHDDIE
+728 ADTLPTSQSDYDDME

-755 QLSRSYSLYLRR
+755 QLSRSYWVYLRR
-767 SDLTVPSSATARVNA
+767 GDLTVPSSATARVNA

-797 GCDHL
+797 GCEHL

-810 SYCYYY
+810 SYCSYY
-816 DENSNTKD
+816 DDNAGGKD

-845 SDNGGSDIFAVQEYQ
+845 SDNGGSDIFAVQEYL
-860 YDPPISFWLELYF
+860 YDSPTHFSPELYY
-873 ESTNEKGRSE
+873 ESTNEKGRPE
-883 VYTLSP
+883 VYSLGP
-889 HVNGSTPNTL
+889 NVNNSTPNTL
-899 QVLSELLPE
+899 QVLNELLPE

-922 HTLPAT
+922 DTLPAT

>member
-1 MIEVRGL
+1 
-8 KKTFDGFAALDGADL
+8 
-23 SVPRGAVYGLVGPN
+23 
-37 GAGKTTLLRHLTGVY
+37 
-52 HQDSGSV
+52 
-59 TFDGQ
+59 
-64 PVWENVDVKAR
+64 
-75 IASIPDDWFYF
+75 
-86 MQAGLRDMM
+86 
-95 RFYRGLYPKFD
+95 
-106 QERFEKLR
+106 
-114 EVFALDEKR
+114 
-123 PLRRMSK
+123 
-130 GQQKQAAF
+130 
-138 WLALCTMPD
+138 
-147 YLILDEPVDGL
+147 
-158 DPVMRRQ
+158 
-165 VWSLILQD
+165 
-173 VAERGTTVLVS
+173 
-184 SHNLRELEDVCD
+184 
-196 HVGVMSR
+196 
-203 GKLLLEHSRAN
+203 
-214 CRTIP
+214 
-219 SSSSSPSRARSCP
+219 
-232 PCRRRSRCC
+232 
-241 TTRRPGASTRSSAA
+241 
-255 AAQRNW
+255 
-261 NSSSPRCT
+261 
-269 RSLSTR
+269 
-275 CRCHLKKF
+275 
-283 SSMNWEVR
+283 
-291 TMRSATSFFD
+291 MRSATSFFD

-327 PVMLFS
+327 PVALFS
-333 ELSAYQGGYSAADA
+333 ELSAYQGSYSAADA
-347 SYLLLNTGVRGGIF
+347 SSLLLNAGVRGGVF
-361 ISFFFGLFF
+361 ISFVFGLFF
-370 AMLAFSHLT
+370 AMLSFSHLT

-430 FWSVTGAAMGSAMLE
+430 FWSITGADMGSAMLE

-509 LYMYPEV
+509 LYMYTEV

-587 AFCTAVALGQFLY
+587 AFCTTVALGQFLY

-631 VAEMLIKKSFRVFRA
+631 AAEMLIKKSFRVFRT
-646 GAKGAVIV
+646 GAKGAAIV
-654 ALALVLLGV
+654 SLALVLLGV

-670 GYEKH
+670 GYEKR

-694 VTTDDAD
+694 VTTGDAD

-707 AAHQAIV
+707 AAHRAIV
-714 KNRNEQARI
+714 ENRDALAR
-723 ADAWD
+723 AEEVWD
-728 ADTLSQSDHDDIE
+728 AGIEYGDIE
-741 PFSLRL
+741 PFSLHL

-755 QLSRSYSLYLRR
+755 QLSRSYSIFLRR
-767 SDLTVPSSATARVNA
+767 SDLTVPSSVTARVNA
-782 LYMCRESVLRRVLGY
+782 LYMCRESVLCRVLGY
-797 GCDHL
+797 GYEHL

-810 SYCYYY
+810 SYCSYY
-816 DENSNTKD
+816 DDNAGGKD

-831 AEQVYAALMQDVQD
+831 AGQVYAALMQDVQD
-845 SDNGGSDIFAVQEYQ
+845 SDNGSSDIFAVQEYQ
-860 YDPPISFWLELYF
+860 YTSSFSLELYF
-873 ESTNEKGRSE
+873 ESTNEKGRPE

-889 HVNGSTPNTL
+889 HVNSSTPNTL

-908 LKSNTVTPPSDDGI
+908 LNSNTVTPPSDDGI

-928 EDVSTTES
+928 EDVSTEES

>member
-1 MIEVRGL
+1 
-8 KKTFDGFAALDGADL
+8 
-23 SVPRGAVYGLVGPN
+23 
-37 GAGKTTLLRHLTGVY
+37 
-52 HQDSGSV
+52 
-59 TFDGQ
+59 
-64 PVWENVDVKAR
+64 
-75 IASIPDDWFYF
+75 
-86 MQAGLRDMM
+86 
-95 RFYRGLYPKFD
+95 
-106 QERFEKLR
+106 
-114 EVFALDEKR
+114 
-123 PLRRMSK
+123 
-130 GQQKQAAF
+130 
-138 WLALCTMPD
+138 
-147 YLILDEPVDGL
+147 
-158 DPVMRRQ
+158 
-165 VWSLILQD
+165 
-173 VAERGTTVLVS
+173 
-184 SHNLRELEDVCD
+184 
-196 HVGVMSR
+196 
-203 GKLLLEHSRAN
+203 
-214 CRTIP
+214 
-219 SSSSSPSRARSCP
+219 
-232 PCRRRSRCC
+232 
-241 TTRRPGASTRSSAA
+241 
-255 AAQRNW
+255 
-261 NSSSPRCT
+261 
-269 RSLSTR
+269 
-275 CRCHLKKF
+275 
-283 SSMNWEVR
+283 
-291 TMRSATSFFD
+291 MRSATSFFD

-333 ELSAYQGGYSAADA
+333 ELSAYQLGYSAADA
-347 SYLLLNTGVRGGIF
+347 SRLLLNTGVRGGIF

-370 AMLAFSHLT
+370 AMLSFSHLT
-379 QSRATNGFHALPVRR
+379 QSRVTNGFHALPVRR

-430 FWSVTGAAMGSAMLE
+430 FWSVTAAAMGSAMLE
-445 AVFFYSFAVLC
+445 AVFFYSFAALC
-456 MMMTGQILAAPVFY
+456 MVMTGQILAAPVFY

-497 HTDVALGFLSPP
+497 QTDVALDFLSPP
-509 LYMYPEV
+509 LYMYFKV
-516 DIASIETCESDSY
+516 GIASIETCESDSY
-529 YVTAYALEHRSF
+529 YVTAYALVRGSL

-616 GTILCMAAAGLVGYF
+616 GTILCMVAAGLVGYF
-631 VAEMLIKKSFRVFRA
+631 VAEMLIRKSFRVFRA

-654 ALALVLLGV
+654 SLALVLLGV

-714 KNRNEQARI
+714 KNRNEQTRI
-723 ADAWD
+723 AEAWD
-728 ADTLSQSDHDDIE
+728 ADTLPTSQSDYDDME

-755 QLSRSYSLYLRR
+755 QLSRSYWVYLRR
-767 SDLTVPSSATARVNA
+767 GDLTVPSSATARVNA
-782 LYMCRESVLRRVLGY
+782 LYMCRESVLCRVLGY
-797 GCDHL
+797 GYEHL

-816 DENSNTKD
+816 DDNSGGKD

-845 SDNGGSDIFAVQEYQ
+845 SDNGSSDIFAVQEHL
-860 YDPPISFWLELYF
+860 YDSPIHFSPELYF
-873 ESTNEKGRSE
+873 ESTNEKGRPE
-883 VYTLSP
+883 VYSLGP
-889 HVNGSTPNTL
+889 NVNNSTPNTL
-899 QVLSELLPE
+899 QVLNELLPE

-922 HTLPAT
+922 DTLPAT
-928 EDVSTTES
+928 EDVSATES

>member
-1 MIEVRGL
+1 
-8 KKTFDGFAALDGADL
+8 
-23 SVPRGAVYGLVGPN
+23 
-37 GAGKTTLLRHLTGVY
+37 
-52 HQDSGSV
+52 
-59 TFDGQ
+59 
-64 PVWENVDVKAR
+64 
-75 IASIPDDWFYF
+75 
-86 MQAGLRDMM
+86 
-95 RFYRGLYPKFD
+95 
-106 QERFEKLR
+106 
-114 EVFALDEKR
+114 
-123 PLRRMSK
+123 
-130 GQQKQAAF
+130 
-138 WLALCTMPD
+138 
-147 YLILDEPVDGL
+147 
-158 DPVMRRQ
+158 
-165 VWSLILQD
+165 
-173 VAERGTTVLVS
+173 
-184 SHNLRELEDVCD
+184 
-196 HVGVMSR
+196 
-203 GKLLLEHSRAN
+203 
-214 CRTIP
+214 
-219 SSSSSPSRARSCP
+219 
-232 PCRRRSRCC
+232 
-241 TTRRPGASTRSSAA
+241 
-255 AAQRNW
+255 
-261 NSSSPRCT
+261 
-269 RSLSTR
+269 
-275 CRCHLKKF
+275 
-283 SSMNWEVR
+283 
-291 TMRSATSFFD
+291 MRSATSFFD

-333 ELSAYQGGYSAADA
+333 ELSAYQLGYSAADA
-347 SYLLLNTGVRGGIF
+347 SRLLLNTGVRGGIF

-370 AMLAFSHLT
+370 AMLSFSHLT

-394 ETIFLTAYLTGLFCQ
+394 EAIFLTAYLTGLFCQ

-430 FWSVTGAAMGSAMLE
+430 FWSVTAAAMGSAMLK
-445 AVFFYSFAVLC
+445 AVFFYSFAALC
-456 MMMTGQILAAPVFY
+456 MVMTGQILAAPVFY

-497 HTDVALGFLSPP
+497 QTDVALGFLSPP
-509 LYMYPEV
+509 LYMYFKV
-516 DIASIETCESDSY
+516 GIASIETCESDSY
-529 YVTAYALEHRSF
+529 YVTAYALVRGSL

-566 SEMTGSTVAFPWAT
+566 SEMTGSTVAFPWAV
-580 PIFKYGV
+580 PVFKYGV
-587 AFCTAVALGQFLY
+587 AFCTAVSLGQFLY

-631 VAEMLIKKSFRVFRA
+631 VAEMLIRKSFRVFRA
-646 GAKGAVIV
+646 GAKGAAIV

-670 GYEKH
+670 GYEKR

-707 AAHQAIV
+707 AAHRAIV
-714 KNRNEQARI
+714 ENRKELARI
-723 ADAWD
+723 AEAWD
-728 ADTLSQSDHDDIE
+728 ADTLPTSQSDYDDME

-755 QLSRSYSLYLRR
+755 QLSRSYWVYLRR
-767 SDLTVPSSATARVNA
+767 GDLTVPSSATARVNA
-782 LYMCRESVLRRVLGY
+782 LYTCRESVLCRVLGY
-797 GCDHL
+797 GYEHL

-816 DENSNTKD
+816 DDNSGGKD

-831 AEQVYAALMQDVQD
+831 AGQIYAALMQDVQD
-845 SDNGGSDIFAVQEYQ
+845 SDNGGSDIFAVQEYL
-860 YDPPISFWLELYF
+860 YDSPTHFSPELYY
-873 ESTNEKGRSE
+873 ESTNEKGRPE
-883 VYTLSP
+883 VYSLGP
-889 HVNGSTPNTL
+889 NVNNSTPNTL

-928 EDVSTTES
+928 EDASTEES

>member
-1 MIEVRGL
+1 
-8 KKTFDGFAALDGADL
+8 
-23 SVPRGAVYGLVGPN
+23 
-37 GAGKTTLLRHLTGVY
+37 
-52 HQDSGSV
+52 
-59 TFDGQ
+59 
-64 PVWENVDVKAR
+64 
-75 IASIPDDWFYF
+75 
-86 MQAGLRDMM
+86 
-95 RFYRGLYPKFD
+95 
-106 QERFEKLR
+106 
-114 EVFALDEKR
+114 
-123 PLRRMSK
+123 
-130 GQQKQAAF
+130 
-138 WLALCTMPD
+138 
-147 YLILDEPVDGL
+147 
-158 DPVMRRQ
+158 
-165 VWSLILQD
+165 
-173 VAERGTTVLVS
+173 
-184 SHNLRELEDVCD
+184 
-196 HVGVMSR
+196 
-203 GKLLLEHSRAN
+203 
-214 CRTIP
+214 
-219 SSSSSPSRARSCP
+219 
-232 PCRRRSRCC
+232 
-241 TTRRPGASTRSSAA
+241 
-255 AAQRNW
+255 
-261 NSSSPRCT
+261 
-269 RSLSTR
+269 
-275 CRCHLKKF
+275 
-283 SSMNWEVR
+283 
-291 TMRSATSFFD
+291 MRSATSFFD

-327 PVMLFS
+327 PVALFS

-347 SYLLLNTGVRGGIF
+347 SGLLLNTGVRGGVF

-445 AVFFYSFAVLC
+445 AVFFYSFAALC

-509 LYMYPEV
+509 LYMYTMCTEV
-516 DIASIETCESDSY
+516 AIASIETCESDSY
-529 YVTAYALEHRSF
+529 YVTAYALERGSL

-616 GTILCMAAAGLVGYF
+616 GTILCMVAAGLVGYF
-631 VAEMLIKKSFRVFRA
+631 VAEMLIRKSFRVFRA
-646 GAKGAVIV
+646 GAKGAAIV

-728 ADTLSQSDHDDIE
+728 ADTLSQSDYGDIE
-741 PFSLRL
+741 PFHLRL

-755 QLSRSYSLYLRR
+755 QLSRSYYVYLRR
-767 SDLTVPSSATARVNA
+767 SELTVPSSVTARVNA
-782 LYMCRESVLRRVLGY
+782 LYMCRESVLCRVLGY
-797 GCDHL
+797 GYEHL

-810 SYCYYY
+810 SYCYY
-816 DENSNTKD
+816 DEKSNTKD

-831 AEQVYAALMQDVQD
+831 AGQVYAALMQDVQD
-845 SDNGGSDIFAVQEYQ
+845 SDNGGSDIFAVQEYL
-860 YDPPISFWLELYF
+860 YDSSISFSLELYF
-873 ESTNEKGRSE
+873 ESTNEKGRPE
-883 VYTLSP
+883 VYTLGP
-889 HVNGSTPNTL
+889 NVNNSTPNTL
-899 QVLSELLPE
+899 QVLNELLPE

-922 HTLPAT
+922 DTLPAT
-928 EDVSTTES
+928 EDVSATES

>member
-64 PVWENVDVKAR
+64 PVWENVGVKAR

-184 SHNLRELEDVCD
+184 SHNLRE
-196 HVGVMSR
+196 
-203 GKLLLEHSRAN
+203 
-214 CRTIP
+214 
-219 SSSSSPSRARSCP
+219 
-232 PCRRRSRCC
+232 
-241 TTRRPGASTRSSAA
+241 
-255 AAQRNW
+255 
-261 NSSSPRCT
+261 
-269 RSLSTR
+269 
-275 CRCHLKKF
+275 
-283 SSMNWEVR
+283 
-291 TMRSATSFFD
+291 
-301 KTLFRSQLKHTW
+301 
-313 PLWLGYTALWLFLV
+313 
-327 PVMLFS
+327 
-333 ELSAYQGGYSAADA
+333 
-347 SYLLLNTGVRGGIF
+347 
-361 ISFFFGLFF
+361 
-370 AMLAFSHLT
+370 
-379 QSRATNGFHALPVRR
+379 
-394 ETIFLTAYLTGLFCQ
+394 
-409 LSTILVTF
+409 
-417 LLGAAVSAPLHLS
+417 
-430 FWSVTGAAMGSAMLE
+430 
-445 AVFFYSFAVLC
+445 
-456 MMMTGQILAAPVFY
+456 
-470 FVGNILVPGMEYLLR
+470 
-485 NFAGNFLYGYSG
+485 
-497 HTDVALGFLSPP
+497 
-509 LYMYPEV
+509 
-516 DIASIETCESDSY
+516 
-529 YVTAYALEHRSF
+529 
-541 MILAAYALAG
+541 AYALAG

-616 GTILCMAAAGLVGYF
+616 GTILCMVAAGLVGYF

-646 GAKGAVIV
+646 GAKGAAIV
-654 ALALVLLGV
+654 SLALVLLGV

-680 EIESVYYTFSGMTN
+680 EIESAFYTFSGMTN

-707 AAHQAIV
+707 AAHRAIV

-767 SDLTVPSSATARVNA
+767 SDLTAPSSVTARVNA
-782 LYMCRESVLRRVLGY
+782 LYTCRESVLCRVLGY
-797 GCDHL
+797 GYEQL

-816 DENSNTKD
+816 DDNSGGKD
-824 YALTAAQ
+824 YTLTAAQ
-831 AEQVYAALMQDVQD
+831 AEQVYAALMQDVQN
-845 SDNGGSDIFAVQEYQ
+845 SDNGSSDIFAVQEYL
-860 YDPPISFWLELYF
+860 YDSPTHFSPELYF
-873 ESTNEKGRSE
+873 ESTNEKGRPV
-883 VYTLSP
+883 VYSLGP
-889 HVNGSTPNTL
+889 NVNNSTPNTL
-899 QVLSELLPE
+899 QVLNELLPE

-922 HTLPAT
+922 DTLPAT
-928 EDVSTTES
+928 EDVSATES

>member
-1 MIEVRGL
+1 
-8 KKTFDGFAALDGADL
+8 
-23 SVPRGAVYGLVGPN
+23 
-37 GAGKTTLLRHLTGVY
+37 
-52 HQDSGSV
+52 
-59 TFDGQ
+59 
-64 PVWENVDVKAR
+64 
-75 IASIPDDWFYF
+75 
-86 MQAGLRDMM
+86 
-95 RFYRGLYPKFD
+95 
-106 QERFEKLR
+106 
-114 EVFALDEKR
+114 
-123 PLRRMSK
+123 
-130 GQQKQAAF
+130 
-138 WLALCTMPD
+138 
-147 YLILDEPVDGL
+147 
-158 DPVMRRQ
+158 
-165 VWSLILQD
+165 
-173 VAERGTTVLVS
+173 
-184 SHNLRELEDVCD
+184 
-196 HVGVMSR
+196 
-203 GKLLLEHSRAN
+203 
-214 CRTIP
+214 
-219 SSSSSPSRARSCP
+219 
-232 PCRRRSRCC
+232 
-241 TTRRPGASTRSSAA
+241 
-255 AAQRNW
+255 
-261 NSSSPRCT
+261 
-269 RSLSTR
+269 
-275 CRCHLKKF
+275 
-283 SSMNWEVR
+283 
-291 TMRSATSFFD
+291 MRSATSFFD

-313 PLWLGYTALWLFLV
+313 PLWLGYTALWRFLV
-327 PVMLFS
+327 PVALFS
-333 ELSAYQGGYSAADA
+333 ALSAYQGSYSAADA
-347 SYLLLNTGVRGGIF
+347 SSLLLNAGVRGGVF
-361 ISFFFGLFF
+361 ISFVFGLFF
-370 AMLAFSHLT
+370 AMLSFSHLT

-430 FWSVTGAAMGSAMLE
+430 FWGVIGAAMGSAMLE
-445 AVFFYSFAVLC
+445 AVFFYSFAALC

-497 HTDVALGFLSPP
+497 HTDVTLDFLSPP
-509 LYMYPEV
+509 LYMYLKV
-516 DIASIETCESDSY
+516 DIASIETCESGLY
-529 YVTAYALEHRSF
+529 YVTAYALDRRSL
-541 MILAAYALAG
+541 MILALYALAG

-606 YRSSGNDSLP
+606 YRSSGSDSLP

-646 GAKGAVIV
+646 GAKGAAIV
-654 ALALVLLGV
+654 SLALVLLGV
-663 AMSFDLT
+663 TMSFDLT

-680 EIESVYYTFSGMTN
+680 EIESAFYTFSGMTH

-707 AAHQAIV
+707 AAHRAIV
-714 KNRNEQARI
+714 ENRKELVRI
-723 ADAWD
+723 SEAWD
-728 ADTLSQSDHDDIE
+728 ADTLSRSDYDDIE

-767 SDLTVPSSATARVNA
+767 SDLTVPSSVTARVNA
-782 LYMCRESVLRRVLGY
+782 LYTCRESVLCRVLGY
-797 GCDHL
+797 GYEHL

-816 DENSNTKD
+816 DDNAGGKD

-845 SDNGGSDIFAVQEYQ
+845 SDNGGSDIFAVQEYL
-860 YDPPISFWLELYF
+860 YDSPTHFSPELYY
-873 ESTNEKGRSE
+873 ESTNEKGRPE
-883 VYTLSP
+883 VYSLGP
-889 HVNGSTPNTL
+889 NVNNSTPNTL
-899 QVLSELLPE
+899 QVLNELLPE

-928 EDVSTTES
+928 EDASTEES

>member
-1 MIEVRGL
+1 
-8 KKTFDGFAALDGADL
+8 
-23 SVPRGAVYGLVGPN
+23 
-37 GAGKTTLLRHLTGVY
+37 
-52 HQDSGSV
+52 
-59 TFDGQ
+59 
-64 PVWENVDVKAR
+64 
-75 IASIPDDWFYF
+75 
-86 MQAGLRDMM
+86 
-95 RFYRGLYPKFD
+95 
-106 QERFEKLR
+106 
-114 EVFALDEKR
+114 
-123 PLRRMSK
+123 
-130 GQQKQAAF
+130 
-138 WLALCTMPD
+138 
-147 YLILDEPVDGL
+147 
-158 DPVMRRQ
+158 
-165 VWSLILQD
+165 
-173 VAERGTTVLVS
+173 
-184 SHNLRELEDVCD
+184 
-196 HVGVMSR
+196 
-203 GKLLLEHSRAN
+203 
-214 CRTIP
+214 
-219 SSSSSPSRARSCP
+219 
-232 PCRRRSRCC
+232 
-241 TTRRPGASTRSSAA
+241 
-255 AAQRNW
+255 
-261 NSSSPRCT
+261 
-269 RSLSTR
+269 
-275 CRCHLKKF
+275 
-283 SSMNWEVR
+283 
-291 TMRSATSFFD
+291 MRSATSFFD

-333 ELSAYQGGYSAADA
+333 ELSAYQLGYSAADA
-347 SYLLLNTGVRGGIF
+347 SRLLLNTGVRGGIF

-394 ETIFLTAYLTGLFCQ
+394 EAIFLTAYLTGLFCQ

-430 FWSVTGAAMGSAMLE
+430 FWSVTAAAMGSAMLE
-445 AVFFYSFAVLC
+445 AVFFYSFAALC
-456 MMMTGQILAAPVFY
+456 MVMTGQILAAPVFY

-497 HTDVALGFLSPP
+497 QTDVALDFLSPP
-509 LYMYPEV
+509 LYMYFKV
-516 DIASIETCESDSY
+516 GIASIETCESDSY
-529 YVTAYALEHRSF
+529 YVTAYALVRGSL

-606 YRSSGNDSLP
+606 YRSGGSDSLP

-631 VAEMLIKKSFRVFRA
+631 VAEMLIRKSFRVFRA
-646 GAKGAVIV
+646 GAKGAAIV

-670 GYEKH
+670 GYEKR

-707 AAHQAIV
+707 AAHRAIV
-714 KNRNEQARI
+714 ENRKELARI
-723 ADAWD
+723 AEAWD
-728 ADTLSQSDHDDIE
+728 ADTLPTSQSDYDDME

-755 QLSRSYSLYLRR
+755 QLSRSYWVYLRR
-767 SDLTVPSSATARVNA
+767 GDLTVPSSATARVNA
-782 LYMCRESVLRRVLGY
+782 LYTCRESVLCRVLGY
-797 GCDHL
+797 GYEHL

-831 AEQVYAALMQDVQD
+831 AGQVYAALMQDVQD

-860 YDPPISFWLELYF
+860 YDPPISFWLELYY
-873 ESTNEKGRSE
+873 ESTNEKGRPE
-883 VYTLSP
+883 VYSLGP
-889 HVNGSTPNTL
+889 NVNNSTPNTL

-928 EDVSTTES
+928 EDASTEES

>member
-1 MIEVRGL
+1 
-8 KKTFDGFAALDGADL
+8 
-23 SVPRGAVYGLVGPN
+23 
-37 GAGKTTLLRHLTGVY
+37 
-52 HQDSGSV
+52 
-59 TFDGQ
+59 
-64 PVWENVDVKAR
+64 
-75 IASIPDDWFYF
+75 
-86 MQAGLRDMM
+86 
-95 RFYRGLYPKFD
+95 
-106 QERFEKLR
+106 
-114 EVFALDEKR
+114 
-123 PLRRMSK
+123 
-130 GQQKQAAF
+130 
-138 WLALCTMPD
+138 
-147 YLILDEPVDGL
+147 
-158 DPVMRRQ
+158 
-165 VWSLILQD
+165 
-173 VAERGTTVLVS
+173 
-184 SHNLRELEDVCD
+184 
-196 HVGVMSR
+196 
-203 GKLLLEHSRAN
+203 
-214 CRTIP
+214 
-219 SSSSSPSRARSCP
+219 
-232 PCRRRSRCC
+232 
-241 TTRRPGASTRSSAA
+241 
-255 AAQRNW
+255 
-261 NSSSPRCT
+261 
-269 RSLSTR
+269 
-275 CRCHLKKF
+275 
-283 SSMNWEVR
+283 
-291 TMRSATSFFD
+291 MRSATSFFD

-417 LLGAAVSAPLHLS
+417 LLGAAISAPLHLS

-456 MMMTGQILAAPVFY
+456 MMMTGQ
-470 FVGNILVPGMEYLLR
+470 
-485 NFAGNFLYGYSG
+485 
-497 HTDVALGFLSPP
+497 
-509 LYMYPEV
+509 
-516 DIASIETCESDSY
+516 
-529 YVTAYALEHRSF
+529 
-541 MILAAYALAG
+541 ILAAYALAG

-616 GTILCMAAAGLVGYF
+616 GTILCMAVAGLVGYF

-646 GAKGAVIV
+646 GAKGAAIV

-670 GYEKH
+670 GYEKR

-767 SDLTVPSSATARVNA
+767 SELTAPSSATARVNA

-873 ESTNEKGRSE
+873 ESTNEKGRPE

-928 EDVSTTES
+928 EDVSATES

>member
-1 MIEVRGL
+1 
-8 KKTFDGFAALDGADL
+8 
-23 SVPRGAVYGLVGPN
+23 
-37 GAGKTTLLRHLTGVY
+37 
-52 HQDSGSV
+52 
-59 TFDGQ
+59 
-64 PVWENVDVKAR
+64 
-75 IASIPDDWFYF
+75 
-86 MQAGLRDMM
+86 
-95 RFYRGLYPKFD
+95 
-106 QERFEKLR
+106 
-114 EVFALDEKR
+114 
-123 PLRRMSK
+123 
-130 GQQKQAAF
+130 
-138 WLALCTMPD
+138 
-147 YLILDEPVDGL
+147 
-158 DPVMRRQ
+158 
-165 VWSLILQD
+165 
-173 VAERGTTVLVS
+173 
-184 SHNLRELEDVCD
+184 
-196 HVGVMSR
+196 
-203 GKLLLEHSRAN
+203 
-214 CRTIP
+214 
-219 SSSSSPSRARSCP
+219 
-232 PCRRRSRCC
+232 
-241 TTRRPGASTRSSAA
+241 
-255 AAQRNW
+255 
-261 NSSSPRCT
+261 
-269 RSLSTR
+269 
-275 CRCHLKKF
+275 
-283 SSMNWEVR
+283 
-291 TMRSATSFFD
+291 MRSATSFFD

-327 PVMLFS
+327 PVALFS
-333 ELSAYQGGYSAADA
+333 ELSAYQGSYSAADA
-347 SYLLLNTGVRGGIF
+347 SGLLLNTGVRGGVF

-370 AMLAFSHLT
+370 AMLSFSHLT

-445 AVFFYSFAVLC
+445 AVFFYSFAALC

-509 LYMYPEV
+509 LYMYTMCTEV
-516 DIASIETCESDSY
+516 AIASIETCESDSY

-587 AFCTAVALGQFLY
+587 AFCTAVALGQLLY
-600 YFLFGQ
+600 FFLFGQ
-606 YRSSGNDSLP
+606 YRSSSSDSLP

-631 VAEMLIKKSFRVFRA
+631 VAEMLIKKSFRVFRT

-670 GYEKH
+670 GYEKR

-680 EIESVYYTFSGMTN
+680 EIESAFYTFSGMTH

-767 SDLTVPSSATARVNA
+767 SELTAPSSVTARVNA
-782 LYMCRESVLRRVLGY
+782 LYTCRESVLCRVLGY
-797 GCDHL
+797 GYEHL

-816 DENSNTKD
+816 DDNSGGKD

-845 SDNGGSDIFAVQEYQ
+845 SDNGGSDIFAVQEYL
-860 YDPPISFWLELYF
+860 YDSPTHFSPELYY
-873 ESTNEKGRSE
+873 ESTNEKGRPE
-883 VYTLSP
+883 VYSLGP
-889 HVNGSTPNTL
+889 NVNNSTPNTL
-899 QVLSELLPE
+899 QLLSELLPE

-922 HTLPAT
+922 DTLPAT

>member
-1 MIEVRGL
+1 
-8 KKTFDGFAALDGADL
+8 
-23 SVPRGAVYGLVGPN
+23 
-37 GAGKTTLLRHLTGVY
+37 
-52 HQDSGSV
+52 
-59 TFDGQ
+59 
-64 PVWENVDVKAR
+64 
-75 IASIPDDWFYF
+75 
-86 MQAGLRDMM
+86 
-95 RFYRGLYPKFD
+95 
-106 QERFEKLR
+106 
-114 EVFALDEKR
+114 
-123 PLRRMSK
+123 
-130 GQQKQAAF
+130 
-138 WLALCTMPD
+138 
-147 YLILDEPVDGL
+147 
-158 DPVMRRQ
+158 
-165 VWSLILQD
+165 
-173 VAERGTTVLVS
+173 
-184 SHNLRELEDVCD
+184 
-196 HVGVMSR
+196 
-203 GKLLLEHSRAN
+203 
-214 CRTIP
+214 
-219 SSSSSPSRARSCP
+219 
-232 PCRRRSRCC
+232 
-241 TTRRPGASTRSSAA
+241 
-255 AAQRNW
+255 
-261 NSSSPRCT
+261 
-269 RSLSTR
+269 
-275 CRCHLKKF
+275 
-283 SSMNWEVR
+283 
-291 TMRSATSFFD
+291 MRSATSFFD

-327 PVMLFS
+327 PVALFS
-333 ELSAYQGGYSAADA
+333 ELSAYQGSYSAADA
-347 SYLLLNTGVRGGIF
+347 SSLLLNAGVRGGVF
-361 ISFFFGLFF
+361 ISFVFGLFF
-370 AMLAFSHLT
+370 AMLSFSHLT

-430 FWSVTGAAMGSAMLE
+430 FWSVTGADMGSAMLE

-509 LYMYPEV
+509 LYMYTEV

-631 VAEMLIKKSFRVFRA
+631 AAEMLIKKSFRVFRT
-646 GAKGAVIV
+646 GAKGAAIV
-654 ALALVLLGV
+654 SLALVLLGV

-670 GYEKH
+670 GYEKR

-694 VTTDDAD
+694 VTTGDAD

-707 AAHQAIV
+707 AAHRAIV
-714 KNRNEQARI
+714 ENRDALAR
-723 ADAWD
+723 AEEVWD
-728 ADTLSQSDHDDIE
+728 AGIEYGDIE
-741 PFSLRL
+741 PFSLHL

-755 QLSRSYSLYLRR
+755 QLSRSYSIFLRR
-767 SDLTVPSSATARVNA
+767 SDLTVPSSVTARVNA
-782 LYMCRESVLRRVLGY
+782 LYMCRESVLCRVLGY
-797 GCDHL
+797 GYEHL

-810 SYCYYY
+810 SYCSYY
-816 DENSNTKD
+816 DDNAGGKD

-831 AEQVYAALMQDVQD
+831 AGQVYAALMQDVQD
-845 SDNGGSDIFAVQEYQ
+845 SDNGSSDIFAVQEYQ
-860 YDPPISFWLELYF
+860 YTSFFSLELYF
-873 ESTNEKGRSE
+873 ESTNEKGRPE

-889 HVNGSTPNTL
+889 HVNSSTPNTL

-908 LKSNTVTPPSDDGI
+908 LNSNTVTPPSDDGI

-928 EDVSTTES
+928 EDVSTEES

>member
-1 MIEVRGL
+1 
-8 KKTFDGFAALDGADL
+8 
-23 SVPRGAVYGLVGPN
+23 
-37 GAGKTTLLRHLTGVY
+37 
-52 HQDSGSV
+52 
-59 TFDGQ
+59 
-64 PVWENVDVKAR
+64 
-75 IASIPDDWFYF
+75 
-86 MQAGLRDMM
+86 
-95 RFYRGLYPKFD
+95 
-106 QERFEKLR
+106 
-114 EVFALDEKR
+114 
-123 PLRRMSK
+123 
-130 GQQKQAAF
+130 
-138 WLALCTMPD
+138 
-147 YLILDEPVDGL
+147 
-158 DPVMRRQ
+158 
-165 VWSLILQD
+165 
-173 VAERGTTVLVS
+173 
-184 SHNLRELEDVCD
+184 
-196 HVGVMSR
+196 
-203 GKLLLEHSRAN
+203 
-214 CRTIP
+214 
-219 SSSSSPSRARSCP
+219 
-232 PCRRRSRCC
+232 
-241 TTRRPGASTRSSAA
+241 
-255 AAQRNW
+255 
-261 NSSSPRCT
+261 
-269 RSLSTR
+269 
-275 CRCHLKKF
+275 
-283 SSMNWEVR
+283 
-291 TMRSATSFFD
+291 MRSATSFFD

-327 PVMLFS
+327 PVALFS
-333 ELSAYQGGYSAADA
+333 ELSAYQGSYSAADA
-347 SYLLLNTGVRGGIF
+347 SSLLLNAGVRGGVF
-361 ISFFFGLFF
+361 ISFVFGLFF
-370 AMLAFSHLT
+370 AMLSFSHLT
-379 QSRATNGFHALPVRR
+379 QSRATNGFHALPMRR

-509 LYMYPEV
+509 LYMYTMCTEV
-516 DIASIETCESDSY
+516 AIASIETCESDSY

-587 AFCTAVALGQFLY
+587 TFCTAVALGQFLY

-606 YRSSGNDSLP
+606 YRSGGSDSLP

-646 GAKGAVIV
+646 GAKGAAIV
-654 ALALVLLGV
+654 SLALVLLGV
-663 AMSFDLT
+663 TMSFDLT

-680 EIESVYYTFSGMTN
+680 EIESAFYTFSGMTH

-707 AAHQAIV
+707 AAHRAIV
-714 KNRNEQARI
+714 ENRKELVRI
-723 ADAWD
+723 SEAWD
-728 ADTLSQSDHDDIE
+728 ADTLSQSDYDDIE

-767 SDLTVPSSATARVNA
+767 SELTAPSSVTARVNA
-782 LYMCRESVLRRVLGY
+782 LYMCRESVLCRVLGY
-797 GCDHL
+797 GYEHL

-860 YDPPISFWLELYF
+860 YTSSFSLELYF
-873 ESTNEKGRSE
+873 ESTNEKGRPE
-883 VYTLSP
+883 VYSLGP
-889 HVNGSTPNTL
+889 NVNNSTPNTL
-899 QVLSELLPE
+899 QVLNELLPE

-928 EDVSTTES
+928 EDVSTEES

>member
-1 MIEVRGL
+1 
-8 KKTFDGFAALDGADL
+8 
-23 SVPRGAVYGLVGPN
+23 
-37 GAGKTTLLRHLTGVY
+37 
-52 HQDSGSV
+52 
-59 TFDGQ
+59 
-64 PVWENVDVKAR
+64 
-75 IASIPDDWFYF
+75 
-86 MQAGLRDMM
+86 
-95 RFYRGLYPKFD
+95 
-106 QERFEKLR
+106 
-114 EVFALDEKR
+114 
-123 PLRRMSK
+123 
-130 GQQKQAAF
+130 
-138 WLALCTMPD
+138 
-147 YLILDEPVDGL
+147 
-158 DPVMRRQ
+158 
-165 VWSLILQD
+165 
-173 VAERGTTVLVS
+173 
-184 SHNLRELEDVCD
+184 
-196 HVGVMSR
+196 
-203 GKLLLEHSRAN
+203 
-214 CRTIP
+214 
-219 SSSSSPSRARSCP
+219 
-232 PCRRRSRCC
+232 
-241 TTRRPGASTRSSAA
+241 
-255 AAQRNW
+255 
-261 NSSSPRCT
+261 
-269 RSLSTR
+269 
-275 CRCHLKKF
+275 
-283 SSMNWEVR
+283 
-291 TMRSATSFFD
+291 MRSATSFFD

-327 PVMLFS
+327 PVALFS
-333 ELSAYQGGYSAADA
+333 ELSAYQLGYSAADA

-370 AMLAFSHLT
+370 AMLSFSHLT

-430 FWSVTGAAMGSAMLE
+430 FWSVTAAAMGSAMLE
-445 AVFFYSFAVLC
+445 AVFFYSFAALC
-456 MMMTGQILAAPVFY
+456 MVMTGQILAAPVFY

-497 HTDVALGFLSPP
+497 QTDVALDFLSPP
-509 LYMYPEV
+509 LYMYFKV
-516 DIASIETCESDSY
+516 GIASIETCESDSY

-606 YRSSGNDSLP
+606 YRSSGSDSLP
-616 GTILCMAAAGLVGYF
+616 GTILCMVAPGLVGYF

-646 GAKGAVIV
+646 GAKGAAIV
-654 ALALVLLGV
+654 SLALVLLGV
-663 AMSFDLT
+663 TMSFDLT

-680 EIESVYYTFSGMTN
+680 EIESAFYTFSGMTN

-707 AAHQAIV
+707 AAHRAIV
-714 KNRNEQARI
+714 ENRKELARI
-723 ADAWD
+723 AEAWD
-728 ADTLSQSDHDDIE
+728 ADTLPTSQSDYDDME

-755 QLSRSYSLYLRR
+755 QLSRSYWVYLRR
-767 SDLTVPSSATARVNA
+767 GDLTVPSSATARVNA

-797 GCDHL
+797 GCEHL

-810 SYCYYY
+810 SYCSYY
-816 DENSNTKD
+816 DDNAGGKD

-845 SDNGGSDIFAVQEYQ
+845 SDNGGSDIFAVQEYL
-860 YDPPISFWLELYF
+860 YDSPTHFSPELYY
-873 ESTNEKGRSE
+873 ESTNEKGRPE
-883 VYTLSP
+883 VYSLGP
-889 HVNGSTPNTL
+889 NVNNSTPNTL
-899 QVLSELLPE
+899 QVLNELLPE

-922 HTLPAT
+922 DTLPAT

>member
-1 MIEVRGL
+1 
-8 KKTFDGFAALDGADL
+8 
-23 SVPRGAVYGLVGPN
+23 
-37 GAGKTTLLRHLTGVY
+37 
-52 HQDSGSV
+52 
-59 TFDGQ
+59 
-64 PVWENVDVKAR
+64 
-75 IASIPDDWFYF
+75 
-86 MQAGLRDMM
+86 
-95 RFYRGLYPKFD
+95 
-106 QERFEKLR
+106 
-114 EVFALDEKR
+114 
-123 PLRRMSK
+123 
-130 GQQKQAAF
+130 
-138 WLALCTMPD
+138 
-147 YLILDEPVDGL
+147 
-158 DPVMRRQ
+158 
-165 VWSLILQD
+165 
-173 VAERGTTVLVS
+173 
-184 SHNLRELEDVCD
+184 
-196 HVGVMSR
+196 
-203 GKLLLEHSRAN
+203 
-214 CRTIP
+214 
-219 SSSSSPSRARSCP
+219 
-232 PCRRRSRCC
+232 
-241 TTRRPGASTRSSAA
+241 
-255 AAQRNW
+255 
-261 NSSSPRCT
+261 
-269 RSLSTR
+269 
-275 CRCHLKKF
+275 
-283 SSMNWEVR
+283 
-291 TMRSATSFFD
+291 MRSATSFFD

-327 PVMLFS
+327 PVALFS
-333 ELSAYQGGYSAADA
+333 ALSAYQGSYSAADA
-347 SYLLLNTGVRGGIF
+347 SGLLLNAGVRGGVF
-361 ISFFFGLFF
+361 ISFVFALFF
-370 AMLAFSHLT
+370 AMLSFSHLT

-430 FWSVTGAAMGSAMLE
+430 FWSVTAAAMGSAMLE
-445 AVFFYSFAVLC
+445 AVFFYSFAALC

-509 LYMYPEV
+509 LYMYTEV
-516 DIASIETCESDSY
+516 SIASIETCESDSY

-606 YRSSGNDSLP
+606 YRSSGSDSLP
-616 GTILCMAAAGLVGYF
+616 GTILCMVAAGLVGYF

-646 GAKGAVIV
+646 GAKGAAIV
-654 ALALVLLGV
+654 SLALVLLGV
-663 AMSFDLT
+663 TMSFDLT

-680 EIESVYYTFSGMTN
+680 EIESAFYTFSGMTN

-707 AAHQAIV
+707 AAHRAIV
-714 KNRNEQARI
+714 ENRKELARI
-723 ADAWD
+723 AEAWD
-728 ADTLSQSDHDDIE
+728 ADTLPTSQSDYDDME

-755 QLSRSYSLYLRR
+755 QLSRSYWVYLRR
-767 SDLTVPSSATARVNA
+767 GDLTVPSSATARVNA

-797 GCDHL
+797 GCEHL

-810 SYCYYY
+810 SYCSYY
-816 DENSNTKD
+816 DDNAGGKD

-845 SDNGGSDIFAVQEYQ
+845 SDNGGSDIFAVQEYL
-860 YDPPISFWLELYF
+860 YDSPTHFSPELYY
-873 ESTNEKGRSE
+873 ESTNEKGRPE
-883 VYTLSP
+883 VYSLGP
-889 HVNGSTPNTL
+889 NVNNSTPNTL
-899 QVLSELLPE
+899 QVLNELLPE

-922 HTLPAT
+922 DTLPAT

>member
-1 MIEVRGL
+1 
-8 KKTFDGFAALDGADL
+8 
-23 SVPRGAVYGLVGPN
+23 
-37 GAGKTTLLRHLTGVY
+37 
-52 HQDSGSV
+52 
-59 TFDGQ
+59 
-64 PVWENVDVKAR
+64 
-75 IASIPDDWFYF
+75 
-86 MQAGLRDMM
+86 
-95 RFYRGLYPKFD
+95 
-106 QERFEKLR
+106 
-114 EVFALDEKR
+114 
-123 PLRRMSK
+123 
-130 GQQKQAAF
+130 
-138 WLALCTMPD
+138 
-147 YLILDEPVDGL
+147 
-158 DPVMRRQ
+158 
-165 VWSLILQD
+165 
-173 VAERGTTVLVS
+173 
-184 SHNLRELEDVCD
+184 
-196 HVGVMSR
+196 
-203 GKLLLEHSRAN
+203 
-214 CRTIP
+214 
-219 SSSSSPSRARSCP
+219 
-232 PCRRRSRCC
+232 
-241 TTRRPGASTRSSAA
+241 
-255 AAQRNW
+255 
-261 NSSSPRCT
+261 
-269 RSLSTR
+269 
-275 CRCHLKKF
+275 
-283 SSMNWEVR
+283 
-291 TMRSATSFFD
+291 MRSATSFFD

-327 PVMLFS
+327 PVTLFS
-333 ELSAYQGGYSAADA
+333 ELSAYQGSYSAADA
-347 SYLLLNTGVRGGIF
+347 SSLLLNAGVRGGVF
-361 ISFFFGLFF
+361 ISFVFGLFF
-370 AMLAFSHLT
+370 AMLSFSHLT

-430 FWSVTGAAMGSAMLE
+430 FWGVTVAAMGSAMLE

-470 FVGNILVPGMEYLLR
+470 FVGNFLVPGMEYLLR

-509 LYMYPEV
+509 LYMYTMCTEV
-516 DIASIETCESDSY
+516 AIASIETCESDSY

-587 AFCTAVALGQFLY
+587 AFCTAVSLGQFLY

-646 GAKGAVIV
+646 GAKGAAIV
-654 ALALVLLGV
+654 SLALVLLGV

-670 GYEKH
+670 GYEKR

-707 AAHQAIV
+707 AAHRAIV
-714 KNRNEQARI
+714 ENRKELARI
-723 ADAWD
+723 APASD

-767 SDLTVPSSATARVNA
+767 SDLTAPSSVTARVNA
-782 LYMCRESVLRRVLGY
+782 LYTCRESVLCRVLGY
-797 GCDHL
+797 GYEHL

-816 DENSNTKD
+816 DENSGTKD

-860 YDPPISFWLELYF
+860 YTSSFSLELYF
-873 ESTNEKGRSE
+873 ESTNEKGRPE
-883 VYTLSP
+883 VYTLAP
-889 HVNGSTPNTL
+889 NVNGSTPNTL
-899 QVLSELLPE
+899 QVLNELLSE